1 MNSNG
6 MQSVWGYIK
15 TVVISYA
22 VTVILLAGL
31 AFLMYQ
37 MKLGASQAEWGV
49 TVICLFACVLGGFL
63 TGRRV
68 GSRRLLWGMVS
79 GVLYFVVLLVLS
91 MLVGGGIHGESSQI
105 GTVLATCLAG
115 GAVGAFIS

>member
-22 VTVILLAGL
+22 VTAILLAGL

-49 TVICLFACVLGGFL
+49 TVICLFACALGGFL

-79 GVLYFVVLLVLS
+79 GALYFMVLLMLS
-91 MLVGGGIHGESSQI
+91 LLVGGGIHGEGSQI

>member
-22 VTVILLAGL
+22 VTAILLAGL

-49 TVICLFACVLGGFL
+49 TVICLFACALGGFL

-79 GVLYFVVLLVLS
+79 GALYFMVLLVLS
-91 MLVGGGIHGESSQI
+91 LLVGGGIHGESSQI